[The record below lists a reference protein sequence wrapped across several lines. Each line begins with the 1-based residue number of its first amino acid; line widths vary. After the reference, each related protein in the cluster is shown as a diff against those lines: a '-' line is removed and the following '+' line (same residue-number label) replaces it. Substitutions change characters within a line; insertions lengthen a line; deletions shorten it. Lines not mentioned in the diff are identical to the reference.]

1 MNVFQI
7 CNNTTDIIPLY
18 LPQQLFLKPIA
29 KIQISIHLPQY
40 KIMGKTV
47 SHWEI
52 REKLKN
58 IINPEEF
65 TILKVTKT
73 TREVIQFEAEVDHK
87 NILNRTIEKLDKKMI
102 KLSDINNLLQ
112 VRAAEAKSN
121 FPTKHSWDSFF
132 RDAKDMDEMK
142 PGERPD
148 TIHICNLPI
157 RWFVI
162 HHLQDENDVKPSEKI
177 LYRIFEKFGKIR
189 NVDIPICD
197 PYRQKMKNY
206 MTGIQNHSFED
217 KELFEGY
224 IQFKDYIGFLKAMEE
239 LKGKKLV
246 HKSNNNCYTI
256 DITVNF
262 DKTKHLTES
271 SIKRREIVR
280 DRLIEKE
287 QKHREKEKLVKEAE
301 LQKAET
307 QRFYL
312 NSFSP
317 VFETYIFILGRKIL
331 LLKKRKKRDDG
342 NAKKRGRQAS

>member
-47 SHWEI
+47 SHLEI
-52 REKLKN
+52 REKLKGV
-58 IINPEEF
+58 IKPEEF
-65 TILKVTKT
+65 TQLKVTKT

-87 NILNRTIEKLDKKMI
+87 NKLSKTIEKLDKKMI
-102 KLSDINNLLQ
+102 KLTEINNLLQ
-112 VRAAEAKSN
+112 VRAVEAKSN
-121 FPTKHSWDSFF
+121 FPTKHSWDSYF

-148 TIHICNLPI
+148 TIYLSNLPI
-157 RWFVI
+157 RWFVM

-189 NVDIPICD
+189 NVDVPICD
-197 PYRQKMKNY
+197 PYRHQMKSY
-206 MTGIQNHSFED
+206 MTGILSHSFED

-224 IQFKDYIGFLKAMEE
+224 VQFKDYIGFLKAMDE
-239 LKGKKLV
+239 LRGMKLV

-256 DITVNF
+256 DITIDF
-262 DKTKHLTES
+262 DKCKHLTEA
-271 SIKRREIVR
+271 SIRRREIVR

-287 QKHREKEKLVKEAE
+287 QKHRDKEKEAKEAE
-301 LQKAET
+301 LQRAEKE
-307 QRFYL
+307 RCFC
-312 NSFSP
+312 
-317 VFETYIFILGRKIL
+317 
-331 LLKKRKKRDDG
+331 
-342 NAKKRGRQAS
+342 